1 MQKKDS
7 PPINFSNQSFVLEQ
21 LNIFL
26 KNPDLLAPDWIAF
39 FKGMEFSELIQNA
52 SRANSSPE
60 PDEIYK
66 RFGHLIANI
75 NPMKEANSFVE
86 GVDFRDSRLNK
97 VYCGTTSYECYN
109 IENRE
114 LERWFHE
121 EIQKEKPPVS
131 VKEYEMMLTEIWKA
145 KYLEEF
151 LQKKFLGAKRFSLEG
166 GESFMPLI
174 HEIFSLAREAGY
186 DRGVIGMAHRGRLN
200 VLCNLLKKPYKDLF
214 REFNTKVMP
223 EELYGLGDV
232 KYHKGYQST
241 NVSSSGK
248 KIILELISN
257 PSHLESVDPVAVG
270 FTRGLRGKVFPLM
283 VHGDAS
289 VAGQGVVYET
299 LQCSKLKG
307 YDVGGAVHVVINNQV
322 GFTAV
327 PEESRSTR
335 YCTDIAKAFGLPVI
349 HVNADDPVA
358 CVRAAKL
365 AFAVKN
371 KFSIDVF
378 IDLNCCRIYGHNEGD
393 EPRFTNPLL
402 YQKIE
407 KREDV
412 YEKLKKE
419 SGVGEEFIT
428 QMENQFKEEL
438 EKALEEAN
446 RPYLSKELLMPEMR
460 AFSRKTAL
468 SLDLLKKYVEKITT
482 IPEAFRAHLKIEKL
496 FKERREKILT
506 EPNLF
511 HIDFGTAELLAYAS
525 LLDQKI
531 AVRISGQDSK
541 RGTFSHRHAVLFDQ
555 TKEETYTPLEHISSD
570 QASFQVFNSPLSEY
584 AVMGFEFGYSL
595 ADRSA
600 LVIWEAQFG
609 DFANG
614 AQIIIDQYLAGS
626 ETKWGVSSGLVLFL
640 PHGHEG
646 MGPEHTSCRLERF
659 LQLSGQNNWR
669 VVLPSTPSQFFH
681 VLREQAL
688 DTEKRPLII
697 PTPKSM
703 LRLSDS
709 FSSLEELAKSEFFA
723 VIDDIIEYAKV
734 ERVIFCT
741 GKIYYELKK
750 LRGDKP
756 IALIRIEQIYPFPI
770 FEVEKILDNYKNVKK
785 ILWVQEEPKNQGAYT
800 YIKEAISEKI
810 EITYVGRESIPVPDT
825 GVAALFYKTQE
836 EIIYEALR

>member
-7 PPINFSNQSFVLEQ
+7 TPINFSNQGFVLEQ
-21 LNIFL
+21 LKIYL
-26 KNPDLLAPDWIAF
+26 ENPESLDSDWNAF
-39 FKGMEFSELIQNA
+39 FKGMEFSEKVAI
-52 SRANSSPE
+52 SSESPSTSTE
-60 PDEIYK
+60 EIYK
-66 RFGHLIANI
+66 RYGHLIAEI
-75 NPMKEANSFVE
+75 NPMKEAPKEVVGINFPESP
-86 GVDFRDSRLNK
+86 LKK
-97 VYCGTTSYECYN
+97 VYCQSTSYECYN
-109 IENRE
+109 IENKD
-114 LERWFHE
+114 LEEWFHKE
-121 EIQKEKPPVS
+121 VQKEKLPIS
-131 VKEYEMMLTEIWKA
+131 SKEYERILTQIWKA

-174 HEIFSLAREAGY
+174 QEIFSLAADEGY
-186 DRGVIGMAHRGRLN
+186 DTGIIGMAHRGRLN

-214 REFNTKVMP
+214 REFNTKLMP
-223 EELYGLGDV
+223 EKLFGLGDV
-232 KYHKGYQST
+232 KYHKGYRS
-241 NVSSSGK
+241 VHISPSGK
-248 KIILELISN
+248 KITLELISN

-270 FTRGLRGKVFPLM
+270 FARGLKTKVFPLM

-307 YDVGGAVHVVINNQV
+307 YAVGGTVHIVINNQV

-327 PEESRSTR
+327 PEESRSTM
-335 YCTDIAKAFGLPVI
+335 YCTDIAKAFGFPVI

-358 CVRAAKL
+358 CVRAARL
-365 AFAVKN
+365 AFLVKN

-378 IDLNCCRIYGHNEGD
+378 IDLNCCRIYGHNEAD

-402 YQKIE
+402 YQKIDQ
-407 KREDV
+407 KEDL

-419 SGVGEEFIT
+419 SGVSQDVLT
-428 QMENQFKEEL
+428 LMENQFKEEL

-446 RPYLSKELLMPEMR
+446 KPYIPQDIVFPQTVY
-460 AFSRKTAL
+460 FSGKTAL
-468 SLDLLKKYVEKITT
+468 SLDLLKRYVEKITT
-482 IPEAFRAHLKIEKL
+482 IPDTFKAHPKIQKL
-496 FKERREKILT
+496 FKERREKILG
-506 EPNLF
+506 ELGGL
-511 HIDFGTAELLAYAS
+511 HIDFGVAELLAYAS
-525 LLDQKI
+525 LVDQKI

-555 TKEETYTPLEHISSD
+555 TKEETYIALKHISKE
-570 QASFQVFNSPLSEY
+570 QANFEVYNSPLSEY

-595 ADRSA
+595 ADPSA

-626 ETKWGVSSGLVLFL
+626 ETKWGVPSGLVLFL

-659 LQLSGQNNWR
+659 LELSGQSNWR

-681 VLREQAL
+681 ILRQQAL
-688 DTEKRPLII
+688 NPEKKPLII

-709 FSSLEELAKSEFFA
+709 FSSLEELAKSEFSP
-723 VIDDIIEYAKV
+723 VIDDTIEYAKV
-734 ERVIFCT
+734 EKAIFCT
-741 GKIYYELKK
+741 GKIYYELKNK
-750 LRGDKP
+750 RGDKP
-756 IALIRIEQIYPFPI
+756 IALIRLEQIYPFPR
-770 FEVEKILDNYKNVKK
+770 FEVEKILDNYKNLKK
-785 ILWVQEEPKNQGAYT
+785 ILWVQEEPKNQGAYSFV
-800 YIKEAISEKI
+800 KEAISEKI

-825 GVAALFYKTQE
+825 GIAALFYKTQE
-836 EIIYEALR
+836 EIIQEALR